1 MSADKSQDTRSSL
14 AAAFVV
20 IASGVVA
27 ALQIGKLPPAL
38 PSLSE
43 SLGLSL
49 MQSGFLLSLVQLAGM
64 SLALAV
70 GLSADGLGLR
80 RSMLAGLILL
90 GLASAMGAT
99 ANSASELML
108 WRAIEGFGFLW
119 VTLPAP
125 GLIRKLVSEQQVRK
139 LLGYWGAYMPAGT
152 ALTLLVGPLWLPVG
166 GWQTWW
172 LLFAILSWTM
182 AWVLWRWVPAD
193 KVNTQPAT
201 VGPSPR
207 ATTSLPNT
215 TSVQI
220 TWPQR
225 LRETLTVPGPWLVAL
240 CFALY
245 SGQWLAVVGFL
256 PSIYTQAGL
265 SGATLGVLTAVAAA
279 VNMGGNM
286 ASGRLLQRGF
296 HPSVLLGLGFLAM
309 ACGSFLAFSEWTSSG
324 PWLRYAGVLL
334 FSSCGGLVPGTLFS
348 LSVRLAPNER
358 NVSTTVGW
366 MQQGSAAGQFAG
378 PPTVAW
384 LASQV
389 GGWQWTWM
397 ATGLCCVGGWLM
409 SILIAKAIRSQKES
423 V

>member
-1 MSADKSQDTRSSL
+1 MSTQADADADAKRSQ
-14 AAAFVV
+14 AAALIV
-20 IASGVVA
+20 IFSGVVA

-38 PSLSE
+38 PALAE
-43 SLGLSL
+43 SLGMSL

-70 GLSADGLGLR
+70 GLSADGLGLK
-80 RSMLAGLILL
+80 RSMLMGLLVL
-90 GLASAMGAT
+90 GVASAMGSFAL
-99 ANSASELML
+99 SVPELMF
-108 WRAIEGFGFLW
+108 WRALEGLGFLC

-125 GLIRKLVSEQQVRK
+125 GLIRKLVSAQQVRK

-152 ALTLLVGPLWLPVG
+152 ALTLLVGPLWLPAW

-172 LLFAILSWTM
+172 CLFAVLSWAM
-182 AWVLWRWVPAD
+182 ALVLWRVVPAD
-193 KVNTQPAT
+193 AVMASQQPTLQSTPA
-201 VGPSPR
+201 V
-207 ATTSLPNT
+207 
-215 TSVQI
+215 VQVA
-220 TWPQR
+220 WPQR
-225 LRETLTVPGPWLVAL
+225 LRETLTAPGPWLVAL
-240 CFALY
+240 CFAMY

-265 SGATLGVLTAVAAA
+265 SGATLGVLTAFAAA

-286 ASGRLLQRGF
+286 ASGRMLQRGL

-309 ACGSFLAFSEWTSSG
+309 ACGSWLAFSEWTSAV
-324 PWLRYAGVLL
+324 PWLRYVGVLL

-348 LSVRLAPNER
+348 LAVRLAPHER

-378 PPTVAW
+378 PPAVAW

-389 GGWQWTWM
+389 GGWQWTWT
-397 ATGLCCVGGWLM
+397 ATGLCCVVGWVM
-409 SILIAKAIRSQKES
+409 SFFIAKALNAPKELA
-423 V
+423 

>member
-1 MSADKSQDTRSSL
+1 MSTQADADADAKGSQT
-14 AAAFVV
+14 AALIV
-20 IASGVVA
+20 IFAGVVA

-38 PSLSE
+38 PALAE
-43 SLGLSL
+43 SLGMSL

-70 GLSADGLGLR
+70 GLSADGLGLK
-80 RSMLAGLILL
+80 RSMLMGLLVL
-90 GLASAMGAT
+90 GVASAMGSFAL
-99 ANSASELML
+99 SVPELMF
-108 WRAIEGFGFLW
+108 WRALEGLGFLC

-125 GLIRKLVSEQQVRK
+125 GLIRKLVSAQQVRK

-152 ALTLLVGPLWLPVG
+152 ALTLLVGPLWLPAW

-172 LLFAILSWTM
+172 CLFAVLSWAM
-182 AWVLWRWVPAD
+182 ALVLWRVVPAD
-193 KVNTQPAT
+193 AVMASQQPTLQSTPA
-201 VGPSPR
+201 V
-207 ATTSLPNT
+207 
-215 TSVQI
+215 VQVA
-220 TWPQR
+220 WPQR
-225 LRETLTVPGPWLVAL
+225 LRETLTAPGPWLVAL
-240 CFALY
+240 CFAMY

-265 SGATLGVLTAVAAA
+265 SGATLGGLTAFAAA

-286 ASGRLLQRGF
+286 ASGRLLQRGL

-309 ACGSFLAFSEWTSSG
+309 ACGSWLAFSEWTSSV

-348 LSVRLAPNER
+348 LAVRLAPHER

-378 PPTVAW
+378 PPAVAW

-389 GGWQWTWM
+389 GGWQWTWT
-397 ATGLCCVGGWLM
+397 ATGLCCVVGWAL
-409 SILIAKAIRSQKES
+409 SFLIAKALNAPKELA
-423 V
+423 

>member
-1 MSADKSQDTRSSL
+1 
-14 AAAFVV
+14 
-20 IASGVVA
+20 
-27 ALQIGKLPPAL
+27 
-38 PSLSE
+38 
-43 SLGLSL
+43 
-49 MQSGFLLSLVQLAGM
+49 
-64 SLALAV
+64 
-70 GLSADGLGLR
+70 
-80 RSMLAGLILL
+80 
-90 GLASAMGAT
+90 
-99 ANSASELML
+99 ML

-152 ALTLLVGPLWLPVG
+152 ALTLLVGPLWLPMG

-172 LLFAILSWTM
+172 CLFALLSWMM
-182 AWVLWRWVPAD
+182 AGVLWRFVPAD
-193 KVNTQPAT
+193 VLNPQTKAVT
-201 VGPSPR
+201 VEASGPSSLQPV
-207 ATTSLPNT
+207 TTAP
-215 TSVQI
+215 I
-220 TWPQR
+220 AWPQR
-225 LRETLTVPGPWLVAL
+225 LRETLSAPGPWWVAL
-240 CFALY
+240 CFAMY

-286 ASGRLLQRGF
+286 SSGRLLQRGL
-296 HPSVLLGLGFLAM
+296 HPSVLLGLGFMAM
-309 ACGSFLAFSEWTSSG
+309 ACGSFLAFSESTSSV

-348 LSVRLAPNER
+348 LAVRLAPHER

-378 PPTVAW
+378 PPVVAW

-389 GGWQWTWM
+389 GGWQWTWVV
-397 ATGLCCVGGWLM
+397 TGSCC
-409 SILIAKAIRSQKES
+409 LIGMVLALAIDRALRVASLRG
-423 V
+423 

>member
-1 MSADKSQDTRSSL
+1 MSMQAIADAKRSQ
-14 AAAFVV
+14 AAALIV
-20 IASGVVA
+20 IVAGVVA

-38 PSLSE
+38 PALAE
-43 SLGLSL
+43 SLGMTL

-80 RSMLAGLILL
+80 RSMLMGLLVL
-90 GLASAMGAT
+90 GLASAMGSFAL
-99 ANSASELML
+99 SVPELML
-108 WRAIEGFGFLW
+108 WRALEGLGFLC

-125 GLIRKLVSEQQVRK
+125 GLIRKLVDVQQVRK

-152 ALTLLVGPLWLPVG
+152 ALTLLVGPLWLPAW

-172 LLFAILSWTM
+172 CLFAVLSWAM
-182 AWVLWRWVPAD
+182 ALVLWRVVPAD
-193 KVNTQPAT
+193 AVI
-201 VGPSPR
+201 
-207 ATTSLPNT
+207 SLHQAPLQ
-215 TSVQI
+215 SSQDLAQVA
-220 TWPQR
+220 WPQR
-225 LRETLTVPGPWLVAL
+225 LRETLTAPGPWLVAL
-240 CFALY
+240 CFAMY

-265 SGATLGVLTAVAAA
+265 SGATLGVLTAFAAA
-279 VNMGGNM
+279 VNMVGNM
-286 ASGRLLQRGF
+286 ASGRLLQRGL

-309 ACGSFLAFSEWTSSG
+309 ACGSLLAFSEWTSTV
-324 PWLRYAGVLL
+324 PWLRYVGVLL

-348 LSVRLAPNER
+348 LAVRLAPHER

-378 PPTVAW
+378 PPAVAW

-389 GGWQWTWM
+389 GGWQWTWT
-397 ATGLCCVGGWLM
+397 ATGLCCVVGW
-409 SILIAKAIRSQKES
+409 ILSFMIAKALSSQKAS
-423 V
+423 A

>member
-1 MSADKSQDTRSSL
+1 MSMQAIADAKRSQ
-14 AAAFVV
+14 AAAMIV
-20 IASGVVA
+20 IVAGVVA

-38 PSLSE
+38 PALAE
-43 SLGLSL
+43 SLGMTL

-80 RSMLAGLILL
+80 RSMLMGLLVL
-90 GLASAMGAT
+90 GVASAMGSFAL
-99 ANSASELML
+99 SVSELMF
-108 WRAIEGFGFLW
+108 WRALEGLGFLW

-125 GLIRKLVSEQQVRK
+125 GLIRKLVDAQQVRK

-152 ALTLLVGPLWLPVG
+152 ALTLLVGPLWLPAWS
-166 GWQTWW
+166 WQTWW
-172 LLFAILSWTM
+172 CLFAVLSWAM
-182 AWVLWRWVPAD
+182 ALVLWRVVPAD
-193 KVNTQPAT
+193 AVI
-201 VGPSPR
+201 
-207 ATTSLPNT
+207 SLQQAPLQ
-215 TSVQI
+215 SSQALAQVA
-220 TWPQR
+220 WSQR
-225 LRETLTVPGPWLVAL
+225 LRETLTAPGPWLVAL
-240 CFALY
+240 CFAMY

-265 SGATLGVLTAVAAA
+265 SGATLGVLTAIAAA

-286 ASGRLLQRGF
+286 ASGRLLQRGL

-309 ACGSFLAFSEWTSSG
+309 ACGSLLAFSEWTATV
-324 PWLRYAGVLL
+324 PWLRYVGVLL

-348 LSVRLAPNER
+348 LAVRLAPHER

-378 PPTVAW
+378 PPAVAW

-389 GGWQWTWM
+389 GGWQWTWT
-397 ATGLCCVGGWLM
+397 ATGLCCVVGW
-409 SILIAKAIRSQKES
+409 ILSFMIAKALSFQKAS
-423 V
+423 A

>member
-1 MSADKSQDTRSSL
+1 MSMQAVADAKRSQ
-14 AAAFVV
+14 AAAMIV
-20 IASGVVA
+20 IVAGVVA

-38 PSLSE
+38 PALAE
-43 SLGLSL
+43 SLGMTL

-80 RSMLAGLILL
+80 RSMLMGLLVL
-90 GLASAMGAT
+90 GLASAMGSFAL
-99 ANSASELML
+99 SVPELMF
-108 WRAIEGFGFLW
+108 WRALEGLGFLW

-125 GLIRKLVSEQQVRK
+125 GLIRKLVDAQQVRK

-152 ALTLLVGPLWLPVG
+152 ALTLLVGPLWLPAW

-172 LLFAILSWTM
+172 CLFAVLSWAM
-182 AWVLWRWVPAD
+182 ALVLWRVVPAD
-193 KVNTQPAT
+193 AVI
-201 VGPSPR
+201 
-207 ATTSLPNT
+207 SLHQAPLE
-215 TSVQI
+215 SSQALAQVA
-220 TWPQR
+220 WPQR
-225 LRETLTVPGPWLVAL
+225 LRETLTAPGPWLVAL
-240 CFALY
+240 CFAMY

-265 SGATLGVLTAVAAA
+265 SGATLGVLTAIAAA

-286 ASGRLLQRGF
+286 ASGRLLQRGL

-309 ACGSFLAFSEWTSSG
+309 ACGSLLAFSEWTSAV
-324 PWLRYAGVLL
+324 PWLRYVGVLL

-348 LSVRLAPNER
+348 LAVRLAPHER

-378 PPTVAW
+378 PPAVAW

-389 GGWQWTWM
+389 GGWQWTWT
-397 ATGLCCVGGWLM
+397 ATGLCCVVGW
-409 SILIAKAIRSQKES
+409 ILSFMIAKALSSQKES
-423 V
+423 A

>member
-1 MSADKSQDTRSSL
+1 
-14 AAAFVV
+14 VV

-38 PSLSE
+38 PALSE

-80 RSMLAGLILL
+80 RSMLAGLIIL
-90 GLASAMGAT
+90 GLASGLGAFAT
-99 ANSASELML
+99 SVSELML

-152 ALTLLVGPLWLPVG
+152 ALTLLVGPLWLPMG

-172 LLFAILSWTM
+172 CLFAVLSWLM
-182 AWVLWRWVPAD
+182 AVVLWRFVPAD
-193 KVNTQPAT
+193 VLNPHAKAVT
-201 VGPSPR
+201 VEIAGPSSLQPV
-207 ATTSLPNT
+207 TSAP
-215 TSVQI
+215 I
-220 TWPQR
+220 AWPQR
-225 LRETLTVPGPWLVAL
+225 LRETLSAPGPWWVAL
-240 CFALY
+240 CFAMY

-286 ASGRLLQRGF
+286 SSGRLLQRGL
-296 HPSVLLGLGFLAM
+296 HPSVLLGLGFMAM
-309 ACGSFLAFSEWTSSG
+309 ACGSFLAFSESTSSV

-348 LSVRLAPNER
+348 LAVRLAPHER

-378 PPTVAW
+378 PPVVAW

-397 ATGLCCVGGWLM
+397 VTGLCCVGGWIL
-409 SILIAKAIRSQKES
+409 SLLIAKALNSQERTA
-423 V
+423 